1 MNFKDSKNNNFIH
14 LALKGLGKDSR
25 FDKNQLIDILNSF
38 CKTSEGEK
46 MNFDFYKIKPKL
58 SELISSDNKEGK
70 SALGEA
76 FANV

>member
-1 MNFKDSKNNNFIH
+1 MTKLPLI
-14 LALKGLGKDSR
+14 R
-25 FDKNQLIDILNSF
+25 FFLDLNEKISIIYL
-38 CKTSEGEK
+38 EK
-46 MNFDFYKIKPKL
+46 MKFDFYKIKPKL